1 MLETFDPS
9 PIDGIDYVK
18 FSTDYYSKPYVR
30 NLLREF
36 GSDGVVVTQALDS
49 YIQRHGCSIKW
60 NDDDERDFRFM
71 FVPHIPHKKI
81 KDIVERLLKKGHYD
95 AEKFKS
101 LEILTSD
108 EIQLSYLIIKSSKG
122 CLEPIDEK
130 IICKKA
136 KKFMDKLLN
145 GEKNAEKGTGNSVSK
160 TRKKKA
166 ETVSDL
172 KHQDEKNASSRVR
185 APQEEK
191 RRVKKSIVE
200 NINYSSTNNNL
211 KEEEEEENACAKN
224 F

>member
-1 MLETFDPS
+1 
-9 PIDGIDYVK
+9 
-18 FSTDYYSKPYVR
+18 
-30 NLLREF
+30 
-36 GSDGVVVTQALDS
+36 
-49 YIQRHGCSIKW
+49 
-60 NDDDERDFRFM
+60 M

-122 CLEPIDEK
+122 CLEPIDEQ

-145 GEKNAEKGTGNSVSK
+145 GEKDANKSLGNSVSK

-172 KHQDEKNASSRVR
+172 KHPDEKNASSRVR

-200 NINYSSTNNNL
+200 NINYSSSNNNL
-211 KEEEEEENACAKN
+211 NKEKKENACAKN